1 MLIHTPHK
9 GNTVSEYAVV
19 IGLVALA
26 CIGSLTLFGNS
37 TNNLLGQAS
46 QGKNKDSMLNMA
58 QMKFGQQSS
67 NPSQTASVAYQAAVI
82 AQPNATPASLH
93 LQNTSSDGVN
103 ATSVDGSSGKV
114 QAVQHTLSAARDM
127 QAKAANLPEGALR
140 QWYLAAARETLL
152 LAGNEASLSYKMDN
166 ITQLQT
172 LAEPNMTA
180 GDALYEISNHYSMLG
195 SFLLS
200 LPPNITAAERSTA
213 LASVNNVMN
222 SLKTEY
228 AEPLGKY
235 TNMVVNN
242 GQPSMTINTANLYA
256 DNMTYGQQNYT
267 KTPEDIQKIA
277 PTALSDGSV
286 SKTPAV
292 RTSLETG
299 LQQMESR

>member
-9 GNTVSEYAVV
+9 GNTLSEYALI

-26 CIGSLTLFGNS
+26 CIGSLSLFGNS

-67 NPSQTASVAYQAAVI
+67 NPAPSGSGTSKTTGVT
-82 AQPNATPASLH
+82 QPNATPANFNIL
-93 LQNTSSDGVN
+93 NTSSDGVN

-114 QAVQHTLSAARDM
+114 QAVQRTLSAARDM
-127 QAKAANLPEGALR
+127 QAKAANLPEGALKA
-140 QWYLAAARETLL
+140 WYMAAARETFL

-166 ITQLQT
+166 ISELQA
-172 LAEPNMTA
+172 LAEPNMTP
-180 GDALYEISNHYSMLG
+180 GDALYEISNHYSLLG

-213 LASVNNVMN
+213 LGSVNNVLN

-242 GQPSMTINTANLYA
+242 GQPSMTINSLNLYA

-267 KTPEDIQKIA
+267 KSAEDIQKLA
-277 PTALSDGSV
+277 TTALSDGSV

-292 RTSLETG
+292 QTSLETG
-299 LQQMESR
+299 LQMENQ